1 MRATILRSRPYYI
14 HLPIDV
20 RKIGKS
26 YQKCIQPRTAPQD
39 WMRAATATVTPAAIN
54 PYSTALVTPANTM
67 TEVLRG
73 YRKIELATALPPEVS
88 SRQ

>member
-1 MRATILRSRPYYI
+1 MILRSRPHYI

-20 RKIGKS
+20 GKIGKS
-26 YQKCIQPRTAPQD
+26 YEKWIQPRTVPQD
-39 WMRAATATVTPAAIN
+39 CIRAATVTVMPAAIN
-54 PYSTALVTPANTM
+54 PYSTALVTPANTT

-88 SRQ
+88 LRQ